1 MFIEHEKR
9 TSLSVFIEHWKK
21 NKTIIVHWKGQGYQC
36 MYIKQDK
43 AINVYDHRKKD
54 KAINVYDHWK
64 KDKAFNVHR
73 TLKQWQGYQCLL
85 IIDKR
90 TRLSM
95 FIEHWKRTSPWS
107 VKCKSQV
114 FSDTWK
120 KAQKVQKHKKASDKK
135 LEWKRS
141 TAICT
146 DWERQ

>member
-1 MFIEHEKR
+1 MFIDHWKR
-9 TSLSVFIEHWKK
+9 TRLSIFIDHWKK
-21 NKTIIVHWKGQGYQC
+21 DKAINVNWKGQGYQC

-64 KDKAFNVHR
+64 KDKAINVYDHWKKDKAFNVHR
-73 TLKQWQGYQCLL
+73 TLKQWQGYQCSL

-95 FIEHWKRTSPWS
+95 FSEHWKRTSPWS

-120 KAQKVQKHKKASDKK
+120 KAQK
-135 LEWKRS
+135 
-141 TAICT
+141 
-146 DWERQ
+146 